1 MTKCSSYCFQILYC
15 KPILFAA
22 ILFCSFLGIY
32 WLGVVK
38 FCNTSSGNGTLDFQT
53 IYTHTHYKAF
63 KIVWFTHLYLKK
75 QKQTKQYLG
84 KPFSDYKLR
93 RLEQIFLTNE
103 RFFVLNFFYFKPVYF
118 DEFVHLFVFLLL
130 AIGCVYSTS
139 KYFCSN
145 DLLIN
150 LFVYSMEHV

>member
-15 KPILFAA
+15 KQILFAA

-93 RLEQIFLTNE
+93 RLEQIFLTSE
-103 RFFVLNFFYFKPVYF
+103 RFFVLNFFILNRYILMNLYTCSFFYYLRLV
-118 DEFVHLFVFLLL
+118 VFIQLQSISV
-130 AIGCVYSTS
+130 AMIY
-139 KYFCSN
+139 
-145 DLLIN
+145 
-150 LFVYSMEHV
+150 